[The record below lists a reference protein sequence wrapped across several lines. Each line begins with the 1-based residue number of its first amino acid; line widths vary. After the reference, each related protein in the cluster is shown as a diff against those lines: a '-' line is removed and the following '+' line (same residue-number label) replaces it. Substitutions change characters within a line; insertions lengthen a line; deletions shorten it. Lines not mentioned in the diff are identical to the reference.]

1 MKKYSE
7 YMDEVS
13 AEELFKG
20 LLAEGMFS
28 DKLPPIFTSE
38 PFYEYCL
45 DMKHNFKDTS
55 HDYIR
60 FNSMRNINIPRQLG
74 IPVPMA
80 YARMCKGLSDN
91 WDEIRG
97 YFHKQTDNQKF
108 KVSRIHI
115 RKLKDTGKLFE
126 MNYDNWK
133 LDGTPD
139 DDLILGK
146 RFLVKADISTC
157 FPSIY
162 SHSIPWAF
170 VGKEEAKNHKNKKT
184 VYNKLDCL
192 CQKIRDSETHGLIIG
207 PHSSNL
213 LSEIVLCAVDHKLVE
228 EDYKFTR
235 CIDDYTCYVETE
247 EEASRFIMKL
257 ANELRYYD
265 LELNF
270 KKTSV
275 ERLPVVFSSQWVRKL
290 CDKKADYRM
299 RHKSENESFFYY
311 SDVRSYIDN
320 ALELMKD
327 NQDNSA
333 ILNYAIKVLSK
344 QKMTE
349 NAKSLCGKEFFH
361 LALIYPYLIPLL
373 EEYVIKPYNI
383 GTDEIESFANIA
395 YCNGLKDGNYEESYY
410 GIYFAWKYGFK
421 LKEINSEDI
430 LETDNCILKLFGML
444 YYKSDEKEL
453 EKYKEHAR
461 KLKASYVM
469 DRNWLFVYETLSKD
483 DFTDEWKGL
492 KAKNISFIKTI

>member
-1 MKKYSE
+1 M
-7 YMDEVS
+7 
-13 AEELFKG
+13 
-20 LLAEGMFS
+20 
-28 DKLPPIFTSE
+28 
-38 PFYEYCL
+38 
-45 DMKHNFKDTS
+45 
-55 HDYIR
+55 
-60 FNSMRNINIPRQLG
+60 
-74 IPVPMA
+74 
-80 YARMCKGLSDN
+80 
-91 WDEIRG
+91 
-97 YFHKQTDNQKF
+97 
-108 KVSRIHI
+108 
-115 RKLKDTGKLFE
+115 
-126 MNYDNWK
+126 
-133 LDGTPD
+133 
-139 DDLILGK
+139 
-146 RFLVKADISTC
+146 
-157 FPSIY
+157 
-162 SHSIPWAF
+162 
-170 VGKEEAKNHKNKKT
+170 
-184 VYNKLDCL
+184 
-192 CQKIRDSETHGLIIG
+192 
-207 PHSSNL
+207 
-213 LSEIVLCAVDHKLVE
+213 
-228 EDYKFTR
+228 
-235 CIDDYTCYVETE
+235 
-247 EEASRFIMKL
+247 
-257 ANELRYYD
+257 
-265 LELNF
+265 NF

-421 LKEINSEDI
+421 LKEISSEDI
-430 LETDNCILKLFGML
+430 LKTDNCILKLFGML
-444 YYKSDEKEL
+444 YYKSEEKEL